1 MLRRTK
7 LLLIDLM
14 VAFLLFLPAALP
26 SRSAR
31 AFGLLVHAGIVGN
44 ALRGIMDDT
53 GIAIVGVS
61 NVVAD
66 RHQFTPEQHFDNA
79 PSPGELCDRWRSGID
94 SYLTSAVKSGAPDGD
109 DLAKIADRVDALH
122 WFGRATHALE
132 DFYSHTNWL
141 ELSLST
147 PGMPDIAPLNGK
159 TCDLSAYP
167 DLQSGYFALSLK
179 NGLDGCP
186 KAGPPAPYRYCHLG
200 LNKDEPTT
208 IEGTKKVGGGSL
220 HAQAVDRATVATT
233 KLWLSALH
241 DRIVE
246 KYDRKDYYADPE
258 CVFNKIAWRG
268 KKSCVDLNGTWTI
281 KTSAGVTSSLTLT
294 QTGTALNA
302 VNDHLTCSSG
312 ATRPY
317 LFHADLSGAQLG
329 GALLLCWDKP
339 EVVAR
344 CHVPEYTDNIITGHL
359 SRKGRVI
366 TISGSFDSRGWTWK
380 DKDPCVESPKQPIT
394 FTLTRAAA

>member
-1 MLRRTK
+1 MPRRTRV
-7 LLLIDLM
+7 LLIDLM

-31 AFGLLVHAGIVGN
+31 AFSVPIHAAIVVS
-44 ALRGIMDDT
+44 ALKGVMDGT

-61 NVVAD
+61 NRAAD
-66 RHQFTPEQHFDNA
+66 LHQFTSEQHFDNA
-79 PSPGELCDRWRSGID
+79 PSAGELCDRWRSGID
-94 SYLTSAVKSGAPDGD
+94 TYLTSAVESSAPDGD
-109 DLAKIADRVDALH
+109 DLAKIAELVDALR

-132 DFYSHTNWL
+132 DFYAHTNWL

-167 DLQSGYFALSLK
+167 GLQSGYFALSPK

-186 KAGPPAPYRYCHLG
+186 KGGPPAPYKYCHLG
-200 LNKDEPTT
+200 LNKDEPDS
-208 IEGTKKVGGGSL
+208 IEGSKKVGGGSL
-220 HAQAVDRATVATT
+220 HTQAVARATVATT
-233 KLWLSALH
+233 KLWLSAMH

-246 KYDRKDYYADPE
+246 KYNRKEYYADPE
-258 CVFNKIAWRG
+258 CIFNKLAWRG

-281 KTSAGVTSSLTLT
+281 KTSDGVSSSLTLT
-294 QTGTALNA
+294 QTGTALSA
-302 VNDHLTCSSG
+302 VNDHLTCRSG

-317 LFHADLSGAQLG
+317 LFHADLSGGQMG
-329 GALLLCWDKP
+329 GALLLCWDNP
-339 EVVAR
+339 EVVSH

-359 SRKGRVI
+359 RRTGRIV
-366 TISGSFDSRGWTWK
+366 TVSGSLDSRAWTWK
-380 DKDPCVESPKQPIT
+380 DKDPCVESPKHT
-394 FTLTRAAA
+394 VAFTLTRVGA